1 MTEKQ
6 LLRIGNNVASSWGAY
21 CESVEKLQNGNYRFF
36 CNEYGEHFYT
46 DLEPGEL
53 AEYNY

>member
-46 DLEPGEL
+46 DLEPAEL